1 VTALGTL
8 GVLGEVLLQVLDMT
22 AVGASLAPGVH
33 AADDQAADAT
43 LGRLHGLALVAIP
56 SHLAAHGASTFPAIR
71 VHRCRVLVELLHRSQ
86 PGAVDHLAGLVPQLI
101 AMQLVHIGVEPVLLI
116 GEDHMFKAVFT
127 PS

>member
-43 LGRLHGLALVAIP
+43 
-56 SHLAAHGASTFPAIR
+56 TW
-71 VHRCRVLVELLHRSQ
+71 
-86 PGAVDHLAGLVPQLI
+86 
-101 AMQLVHIGVEPVLLI
+101 AM
-116 GEDHMFKAVFT
+116 
-127 PS
+127 